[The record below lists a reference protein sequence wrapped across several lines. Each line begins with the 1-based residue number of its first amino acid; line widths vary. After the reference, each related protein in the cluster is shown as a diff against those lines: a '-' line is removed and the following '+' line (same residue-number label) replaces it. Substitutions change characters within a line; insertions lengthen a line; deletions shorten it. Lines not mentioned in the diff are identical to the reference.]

1 MTSSPGYV
9 NRSEVG
15 SRRQNHQS
23 LGVMGYDKKTSRID
37 WITGDKEDFV
47 CTRSPEPRA
56 IPAGT

>member
-9 NRSEVG
+9 NRSEAG
-15 SRRQNHQS
+15 SRRQITRG
-23 LGVMGYDKKTSRID
+23 LGSMGYDMKTSRID
-37 WITGDKEDFV
+37 CITGDKEDFV